1 MNLDIVTT
9 LLSIPAILIA
19 LTVHE
24 CAHGYAAYRLG
35 DPTARSL
42 GRLSLNPL
50 RHLDPIGALCMLFF
64 HFGWAKPVPIN
75 ARYFKKPRRDMAIT
89 ALCGPLSNFLFA
101 FFGAFIYVAL
111 LVGFNSILQ
120 SVAVSPFVY
129 RLLEYTLRFF
139 YYFHFINLTLGL
151 FNCLPIPP
159 LDGSR
164 FVMLLLP
171 AKVHFRIMRYE
182 QYISIAL
189 MLLLFLGAF
198 TNLLSGV
205 AEWISGGMISLFGN
219 IFNLT

>member
-50 RHLDPIGALCMLFF
+50 HHLDPIGALCMLFF

-89 ALCGPLSNFLFA
+89 ALCGPLSNFLLA
-101 FFGAFIYVAL
+101 FFGAFLYVLLLVAFNAL
-111 LVGFNSILQ
+111 LGYVT
-120 SVAVSPFVY
+120 VSPFVY
-129 RLLEYTLRFF
+129 RLLEYTLLFF
-139 YYFHFINLTLGL
+139 YYFHFINLALGL

-164 FVMLLLP
+164 FFLLLLP
-171 AKVHFRIMRYE
+171 PKAYFRVMRYE
-182 QYISIAL
+182 HYISLVL
-189 MLLLFLGAF
+189 MLLLFMGAF
-198 TNLLSGV
+198 TGLLGGV
-205 AEWISGGMISLFGN
+205 AEWLSDGMLSLFRN
-219 IFNLT
+219 IFGLS

>member
-1 MNLDIVTT
+1 MNFDIITT

-24 CAHGYAAYRLG
+24 YAHGYAAYKLG

-50 RHLDPIGALCMLFF
+50 HHLDPIGALCMLFF

-89 ALCGPLSNFLFA
+89 AICGPLSNFILA
-101 FFGAFIYVAL
+101 FIGAFLYIAL
-111 LVGFNSILQ
+111 LVGFNAIL
-120 SVAVSPFVY
+120 SHATVSPFTY
-129 RLLEYTLRFF
+129 RLLEYTLVFF

-164 FVMLLLP
+164 FALLLLP
-171 AKVHFRIMRYE
+171 PKAYFRLMRYE
-182 QYISIAL
+182 QYIAIAL
-189 MLLLFLGAF
+189 ILLLFLGTF
-198 TNLLSGV
+198 NGLLTGA
-205 AEWISGGMISLFGN
+205 AEWISEGMLSLFRN
-219 IFNLT
+219 IFRLS

>member
-50 RHLDPIGALCMLFF
+50 HHLDPIGALCMLFF

-89 ALCGPLSNFLFA
+89 ALCGPLANFLLA
-101 FFGAFIYVAL
+101 FIGAFLYIAL

-120 SVAVSPFVY
+120 HVTVSAFVY
-129 RLLEYTLRFF
+129 RLLEYTLLFL

-164 FVMLLLP
+164 FILLLLP
-171 AKVHFRIMRYE
+171 ARVHFRIMRYE

-189 MLLLFLGAF
+189 MLLLFFGAF
-198 TNLLSGV
+198 TGILGSA
-205 AEWISGGMISLFGN
+205 AEWISDGMISLFRN
-219 IFNLT
+219 IFRLA

>member
-50 RHLDPIGALCMLFF
+50 HHLDPIGALCMLFF

-89 ALCGPLSNFLFA
+89 ALCGPLANFLLA
-101 FFGAFIYVAL
+101 FIGAFLYVAL

-120 SVAVSPFVY
+120 HVTVSAFVY
-129 RLLEYTLRFF
+129 RLLEYTLLFF

-164 FVMLLLP
+164 FILLLLP

-189 MLLLFLGAF
+189 MLLLFFGAF
-198 TNLLSGV
+198 TGILSDA
-205 AEWISGGMISLFGN
+205 AEWISNGMISLFRN
-219 IFNLT
+219 IFRLA

>member
-19 LTVHE
+19 MTVHE

-50 RHLDPIGALCMLFF
+50 HHLDPIGALCMLFF

-89 ALCGPLSNFLFA
+89 ALCGPLANFLLA
-101 FFGAFIYVAL
+101 FIGAFLYIAL
-111 LVGFNSILQ
+111 LVGFNSVLQ
-120 SVAVSPFVY
+120 HVTVSPFIY
-129 RLLEYTLRFF
+129 RLLEYTLLFF

-164 FVMLLLP
+164 FILLLLP
-171 AKVHFRIMRYE
+171 ARVHFRIMRYE

-198 TNLLSGV
+198 TGLLSGA
-205 AEWISGGMISLFGN
+205 AEWISDGMISLFRT
-219 IFNLT
+219 IFRLA

>member
-1 MNLDIVTT
+1 MNLTIVTT

-50 RHLDPIGALCMLFF
+50 HHIDPIGALCMLFF

-89 ALCGPLSNFLFA
+89 ALCGPMANFLLSFL
-101 FFGAFIYVAL
+101 GAFLYIAL
-111 LVGFNSILQ
+111 LVCFNAFFAHAEVGAFTL
-120 SVAVSPFVY
+120 
-129 RLLEYTLRFF
+129 RLLEYTLLFF

-164 FVMLLLP
+164 FALLLLP
-171 AKVHFRIMRYE
+171 PKAHFRIMRYE
-182 QYISIAL
+182 QYIALVL
-189 MLLLFLGAF
+189 MLLLFFGAF
-198 TNLLSGV
+198 TGLLSGA
-205 AEWISGGMISLFGN
+205 AEWISEKMLSLFRN
-219 IFNLT
+219 IFGLI